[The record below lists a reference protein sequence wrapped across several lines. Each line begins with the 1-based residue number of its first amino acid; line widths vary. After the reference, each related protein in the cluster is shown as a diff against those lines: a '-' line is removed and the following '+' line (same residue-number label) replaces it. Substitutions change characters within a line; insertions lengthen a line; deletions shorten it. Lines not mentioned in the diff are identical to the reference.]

1 MNDRSTG
8 IVEWNNSAP
17 ERELNEGKGRHVN
30 DVPVVH
36 EVVRQIAP
44 TKYLRAAAAIGNS
57 RQVHTQNGAYAE
69 RVSSA
74 VLNPKPAIVTDL
86 QITGWTHTHVR
97 AHAHAHTHTHPGVIH
112 THTTHTTHHTP
123 HTTHHLHLHLH
134 LHHRTRTRTRTH
146 TRRYTLIRSAA
157 TYCTAVLGI
166 LKGLVEEIRSPL
178 TPATSSVRIY
188 GSRHSNGCP
197 CNNSQP
203 AHKAAAA
210 IRERGRSRCIRKIK
224 MTAAQNVPSRS
235 LSQVSV
241 HYNDLALWQAIMP
254 LHADDHALP

>member
-17 ERELNEGKGRHVN
+17 ERELNEGTGRHVN

-36 EVVRQIAP
+36 EVVMQIAP
-44 TKYLRAAAAIGNS
+44 TKYLRAAAAIRNS

-86 QITGWTHTHVR
+86 QMTGWTHTR
-97 AHAHAHTHTHPGVIH
+97 ACARTRTHTHPGV
-112 THTTHTTHHTP
+112 THTHHTP
-123 HTTHHLHLHLH
+123 HTTHHLHLHLHLNLHLHLH

-166 LKGLVEEIRSPL
+166 LTGLVEEI
-178 TPATSSVRIY
+178 
-188 GSRHSNGCP
+188 
-197 CNNSQP
+197 
-203 AHKAAAA
+203 
-210 IRERGRSRCIRKIK
+210 
-224 MTAAQNVPSRS
+224 
-235 LSQVSV
+235 
-241 HYNDLALWQAIMP
+241 
-254 LHADDHALP
+254 